1 MLKQFTLVLIVLLVV
16 GCGSSPPVDFYTLQP
31 IRGTVSS
38 APEGSEILGL
48 GPLTLP
54 DYLQRPQLVTQTGGG
69 AVRLDEFNRWAEP
82 LEVAMPRVVAT
93 NVDQLVSDLTV
104 IPFPWDSRLRTDYR
118 LLGRVNSFGADAA
131 GLVVLEV
138 QWGIQDRDAKLVLQP
153 RRDRYQAQASS
164 SDVAAVVVAM
174 NSAVEQFS
182 RDIASQISTVR
193 QARQ

>member
-1 MLKQFTLVLIVLLVV
+1 MLKQITLILTVLLVA

-54 DYLQRPQLVTQTGGG
+54 DYLQRPQIVTQSGGG

-82 LEVAMPRVVAT
+82 LEVALPRVIAT
-93 NVDQLVSDLTV
+93 NVDQLIGDLTV
-104 IPFPWDSRLRTDYR
+104 IPFPWDSRLRADYR
-118 LLGRVNSFGADAA
+118 LLGRVNAFGADAS

-138 QWGIQDRDAKLVLQP
+138 QWGIQDSESKLILQP
-153 RRDRYQAQASS
+153 RRDRYQAQA
-164 SDVAAVVVAM
+164 AANDAAAIVVAM
-174 NSAVEQFS
+174 NAAAEQFS
-182 RDIASQISTVR
+182 RDIASRITTLR
-193 QARQ
+193 QAP